1 MELEPVEIRS
11 AKTSTPFFKKGE
23 YIENEKLLLNLSDS
37 KDFSELKGYLAK
49 FYSIWLSVSLVRNFI
64 IYGMY

>member
-37 KDFSELKGYLAK
+37 KDFSELKG
-49 FYSIWLSVSLVRNFI
+49 
-64 IYGMY
+64 